1 MIKFLLKYFGLFVLL
16 VLLQEFFFSN
26 IQLSGFINPYVYVL
40 FVLMLPMKTPRWI
53 LLTTAFLL
61 GLSVDLFADT
71 LGFHAFATTLI
82 AFVRPDVINFFTNR
96 DDFGKGSV
104 PTMAAYGLQWFLRY
118 AGVMILIHHFAL
130 FYMEAFTFHG
140 FFFTMFRVVV
150 SSVFTLLI
158 VVLAQYLFYKE

>member
-71 LGFHAFATTLI
+71 LGFHTFATTLI

-96 DDFGKGSV
+96 
-104 PTMAAYGLQWFLRY
+104 R
-118 AGVMILIHHFAL
+118 
-130 FYMEAFTFHG
+130 
-140 FFFTMFRVVV
+140 FRQRLCSHNGCLWLAVV
-150 SSVFTLLI
+150 SSLRRSNDFDSSLCP
-158 VVLAQYLFYKE
+158 VLYGGIYVSWFFLYHV

>member
-82 AFVRPDVINFFTNR
+82 AFVRQDVINSFTNR
-96 DDFGKGSV
+96 DDFGKGAI
-104 PTMAAYGLQWFLRY
+104 PTMASYGLQWFLRY
-118 AGVMILIHHFAL
+118 AGAMIVIHHFAL
-130 FYMEAFTFHG
+130 FYLEAFTFHG
-140 FFFTMFRVVV
+140 FFFTMFRVIV